1 MKFCEKCG
9 NILHVE
15 SGKTAT
21 YLMCRKCGRKYRLK
35 GEKVTI
41 STSMHETKK
50 EIVVMGKDEGIEELP
65 KQESSV
71 RNANTEKH
79 SGGCSKQEQLMSHQH
94 CSTNVPNVDMDG
106 EVTDKNKYFCVELIT
121 DGR

>member
-15 SGKTAT
+15 SGRTAS
-21 YLMCRKCGRKYRLK
+21 YLICRKCGRKYRLK

-65 KQESSV
+65 KTRIICPKCE
-71 RNANTEKH
+71 H
-79 SGGCSKQEQLMSHQH
+79 
-94 CSTNVPNVDMDG
+94 G
-106 EVTDKNKYFCVELIT
+106 EAFWWMQQTRAADEPPTLFYKCAKCGY
-121 DGR
+121 GWRSYG